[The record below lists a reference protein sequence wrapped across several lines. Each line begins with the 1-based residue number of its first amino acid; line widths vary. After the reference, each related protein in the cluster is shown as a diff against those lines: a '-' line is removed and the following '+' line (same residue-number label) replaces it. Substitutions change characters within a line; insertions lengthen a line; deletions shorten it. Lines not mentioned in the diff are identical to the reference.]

1 MPRPLS
7 LVAIKAGIKAGGG
20 IFACGVEKQSTG
32 LESLPDPSDI
42 VQSAAVPV
50 MRVLWTVVS
59 LPLESPER
67 EFKPEPE
74 PGIEAVG
81 EGKEPRASKSG

>member
-42 VQSAAVPV
+42 VQSAAV

-67 EFKPEPE
+67 EFEPEPEPE
-74 PGIEAVG
+74 PGIEPVG

>member
-1 MPRPLS
+1 MS
-7 LVAIKAGIKAGGG
+7 AVTTGYGGYQGWGG
-20 IFACGVEKQSTG
+20 IFACGVEKWSTG

-59 LPLESPER
+59 LPLESPEA
-67 EFKPEPE
+67 EFEPEPE
-74 PGIEAVG
+74 PGIEVVG
-81 EGKEPRASKSG
+81 KGKRNEPVSMSG